1 MIIQQVHLNNSD
13 LYITGISPI
22 NEWEGT
28 IVYRLYK
35 DGNITKHVEKYKKD
49 PQHNNCITTPTRF
62 IPIDYL
68 YNFVFN
74 NVEVKEN
81 SFKLQE
87 VLIDNL
93 DVPQNH

>member
-1 MIIQQVHLNNSD
+1 MIIQQVHLGNSD

-35 DGNITKHVEKYKKD
+35 DGNITKHVERYVKD
-49 PQHNNCITTPTRF
+49 TQHNNCITTPTRF
-62 IPIDYL
+62 ISIDYL
-68 YNFVFN
+68 YNFVYN
-74 NVEVKEN
+74 NVEVKEK

-93 DVPQNH
+93 DMP